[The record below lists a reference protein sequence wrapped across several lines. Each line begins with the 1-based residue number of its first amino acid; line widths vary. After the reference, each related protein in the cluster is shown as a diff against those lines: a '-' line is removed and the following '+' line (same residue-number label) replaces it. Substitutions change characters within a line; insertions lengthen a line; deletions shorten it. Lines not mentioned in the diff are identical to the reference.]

1 MNGSFLFWFLVV
13 NVMSSTSRGVSL
25 FVMNLY
31 AIHLGA
37 NTVQLG
43 LIRGLTGFGILLAVL
58 PVGCMVDRFGAKRFY
73 LMGELGGAILTITLP
88 FIVNPGELIMRSAVM
103 GVSMAFR
110 FTALQ
115 TMFLG
120 KMNSFGAQKAGW
132 YRGSTLL
139 GAVFMGPLLGGYMT
153 RWWSY
158 QAIFTIVALCMLLSA
173 IPAILHFNEQY
184 REDKEPSEI
193 PIHKRVT
200 GFWRQL
206 NELWQNRVM
215 QHATIAEGLNSACH
229 ATFSVFAL
237 TLAMDRFNLPPHVA
251 GNIVSAGGAVFII
264 MVMFGGELAGN
275 GNYLYRLLGC
285 FGGIIAG
292 LILLAS
298 ASTPFR
304 LLTAAIILCLSLGF
318 MTIVTFTLMSN
329 IKGQKGRVVGIY
341 ATSTSLGHTF
351 GPILGGV
358 VGKLFGAQIVFL
370 TLVPLFF
377 LCGIAMYFT
386 NQYEEVPDE

>member
-1 MNGSFLFWFLVV
+1 MNSSFLFWFLVV
-13 NVMSSTSRGVSL
+13 NVASSTSRGVSL
-25 FVMNLY
+25 FVMNFY

-37 NTVQLG
+37 NSVEIG

-58 PVGCMVDRFGAKRFY
+58 PVGCLVDRFGAKRFY
-73 LMGELGGAILTITLP
+73 LMGELGGAILTLSLP
-88 FIVNPGELIMRSAVM
+88 FIVNPVELILRSAVM

-120 KMNSFGAQKAGW
+120 EMKSFGPRKAGW

-158 QAIFTIVALCMLLSA
+158 QTIFIIMSLCMLLSA
-173 IPAILHFNEQY
+173 FPAILHFNEQP
-184 REDKEPSEI
+184 RESVGPADI
-193 PIHKRVT
+193 PVLERVKT
-200 GFWRQL
+200 FWRQL
-206 NELWQNRVM
+206 NELWRNRIM
-215 QHATIAEGLNSACH
+215 QHATIAEGLNSACY

-264 MVMFGGELAGN
+264 VVMFGGVLVGN
-275 GNYLYRLLGC
+275 GDYLPRLLGC
-285 FGGIIAG
+285 FGGIITG
-292 LILLAS
+292 LLLLAS
-298 ASTPFR
+298 ATTPFR
-304 LLTAAIILCLSLGF
+304 LLAGSVILCLSLGL

-329 IKGQKGRVVGIY
+329 VKGQKGRVVGVY

-358 VGKLFGAQIVFL
+358 VGKLFGTQIVFL

-377 LCGIAMYFT
+377 LSGIAMYLT
-386 NQYEEVPDE
+386 NQYEEVLDE